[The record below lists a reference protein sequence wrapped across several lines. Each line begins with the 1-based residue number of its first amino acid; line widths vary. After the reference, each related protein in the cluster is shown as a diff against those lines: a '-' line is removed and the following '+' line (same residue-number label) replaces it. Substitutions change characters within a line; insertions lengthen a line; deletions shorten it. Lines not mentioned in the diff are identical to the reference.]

1 MDARRQSYICHVID
15 IRKEISDSLKKLGKY
30 VVFLFLSAFFT
41 SLWIGQLRY
50 QSEGSRL
57 SSDILSSDAFR
68 RQKISEDVMDVI
80 CDMDQ
85 PGSML
90 AVYWL
95 ESDFGQE
102 PGPASEEEILS
113 ARKRWERA
121 KGWGVYLS
129 ACQAVWDDLQYF
141 PVAESTDDSRLSVSY
156 EDSWMFDRS
165 YGGERGH
172 EGTDVMPSV
181 DERGLFPVVSMT
193 DGVVENKGW
202 LELGGYRL
210 GIRGPHGA
218 YFYYAHLDSYA
229 DIEEGDQ
236 VKAGDLLG
244 FMGDSGYGKEE
255 GTKGKFPVHL
265 HMGIYLYEN
274 DEEISIN
281 PYPALKYVEEH
292 TVSTFKGQ

>member
-1 MDARRQSYICHVID
+1 M
-15 IRKEISDSLKKLGKY
+15 
-30 VVFLFLSAFFT
+30 
-41 SLWIGQLRY
+41 
-50 QSEGSRL
+50 
-57 SSDILSSDAFR
+57 DILSSDYFR
-68 RQKISEDVMDVI
+68 RQSISEEAMDAVSG
-80 CDMDQ
+80 MDQ

-102 PGPASEEEILS
+102 GGALSETEMLS

-121 KGWGVYLS
+121 KGWGTYLS
-129 ACQAVWDDLQYF
+129 GCQAIWDDLQYF
-141 PVAESTDDSRLSVSY
+141 PVAESTDNSRLSVSF

-172 EGTDVMPSV
+172 EGTDIMPSV
-181 DERGLFPVVSMT
+181 NKRGIFPVVSMT

-229 DIEEGDQ
+229 DIEEGDE
-236 VKAGDLLG
+236 VKAGQLLG
-244 FMGDSGYGKEE
+244 FMGDTGYGTKE

-274 DEEISIN
+274 NEEISIN
-281 PYPALKYVEEH
+281 PYPALRYVEKRKIRGD
-292 TVSTFKGQ
+292 FG